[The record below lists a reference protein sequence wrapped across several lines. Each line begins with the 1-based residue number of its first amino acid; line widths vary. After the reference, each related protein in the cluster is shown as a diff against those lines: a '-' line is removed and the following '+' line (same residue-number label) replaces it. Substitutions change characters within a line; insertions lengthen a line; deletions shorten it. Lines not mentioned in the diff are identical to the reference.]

1 MKIAIVCYPTY
12 GGSGVIATELGVMLA
27 NRGHEIHFVSYKQP
41 VRLQSLTGNIHFH
54 EVHVPR
60 YPLFHFQPYELALSS
75 ILVELVKLHQ
85 IELFHVHYAIPHAYA
100 AYMAKQMLNEIGKN
114 IPLVTTLHG
123 SDITLVGNHPF
134 YKPAV
139 TFSINNSDIVTSVS
153 KDLRN
158 DTYNFFDIHK
168 QIRVIPNFINVAL
181 YDKIRLNCERD
192 SIASPS
198 EVIIT
203 HVSNFR
209 PVKRVLDVIKV
220 FSIIKKKMPAKLMM
234 VGDGPDRLAAE
245 TLCRE
250 LGIWNNVIFY
260 GKTSEVNKILCFSDL
275 MLLPSQ
281 TESFGLAALE
291 AMVAATPVISSNTG
305 GIPEVNIHEKTG
317 YLTNVGD
324 VDSMAKFAISLLN
337 DKEKLLGF
345 KQNAYEH
352 ARLFDINTVV
362 PKYEQL
368 YQQAIG

>member
-1 MKIAIVCYPTY
+1 
-12 GGSGVIATELGVMLA
+12 
-27 NRGHEIHFVSYKQP
+27 
-41 VRLQSLTGNIHFH
+41 
-54 EVHVPR
+54 
-60 YPLFHFQPYELALSS
+60 
-75 ILVELVKLHQ
+75 
-85 IELFHVHYAIPHAYA
+85 
-100 AYMAKQMLNEIGKN
+100 
-114 IPLVTTLHG
+114 
-123 SDITLVGNHPF
+123 
-134 YKPAV
+134 
-139 TFSINNSDIVTSVS
+139 
-153 KDLRN
+153 
-158 DTYNFFDIHK
+158 
-168 QIRVIPNFINVAL
+168 
-181 YDKIRLNCERD
+181 
-192 SIASPS
+192 
-198 EVIIT
+198 
-203 HVSNFR
+203 
-209 PVKRVLDVIKV
+209 
-220 FSIIKKKMPAKLMM
+220 MPAKLMM

-324 VDSMAKFAISLLN
+324 VDSMGKFAISLLN

-368 YQQAIG
+368 YKQAIG